1 MRRLS
6 FDTVMKQTDAIL
18 AQRLLPVVTINSVD
32 AALPLAETLLEA
44 GCKVIEVT
52 LRTAA
57 GMESI
62 RQIMA
67 RFPELAV
74 GAGTVLNNRQVHELQ
89 DLDVR
94 FLMTPGLNEAVI
106 GAARERDLAIFAGVI
121 TPSEIEQARRFG
133 LKYLKFFPA
142 EAAGGASLLRAIM
155 LAYQHTDLRI
165 IPTGGISPETAPGY
179 LSIPGVVAVGGN
191 WFVKPELIDARNWAE
206 IKRLTKEA
214 LELTKP

>member
-1 MRRLS
+1 
-6 FDTVMKQTDAIL
+6 MKQTDAIL

-74 GAGTVLNNRQVHELQ
+74 GAGPVLNNRQVHELQ

-106 GAARERDLAIFAGVI
+106 GAARERDHRDL
-121 TPSEIEQARRFG
+121 RRRHHNRP
-133 LKYLKFFPA
+133 KSNRP
-142 EAAGGASLLRAIM
+142 GASGSSISSSSRPRPQAARPCSARSCW
-155 LAYQHTDLRI
+155 AYQHTDLRI

-206 IKRLTKEA
+206 INARPR
-214 LELTKP
+214 KPSS